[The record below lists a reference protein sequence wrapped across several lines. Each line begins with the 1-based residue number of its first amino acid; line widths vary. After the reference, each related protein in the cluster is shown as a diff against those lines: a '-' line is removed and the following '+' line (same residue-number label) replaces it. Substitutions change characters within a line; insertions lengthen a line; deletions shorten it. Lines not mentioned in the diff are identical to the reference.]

1 MSERLRIDVDADGG
15 ADVVIVLGGDLDLV
29 TSEQLHAELERHAGK
44 SVVLDLAGVDFVD
57 STGLVLLMET
67 ARADGARI
75 ALRRGVSPSVA
86 RLLQVTKTEGLFA
99 WVD

>member
-1 MSERLRIDVDADGG
+1 M
-15 ADVVIVLGGDLDLV
+15 
-29 TSEQLHAELERHAGK
+29 
-44 SVVLDLAGVDFVD
+44 D
-57 STGLVLLMET
+57 STGLVLLMES